1 LSNTVGSSLYGGA
14 NTRYI
19 LRGIIRTVLKVA
31 NIPKVQKK
39 EEENEKRE
47 IKMGKRTITQK
58 LAN

>member
-1 LSNTVGSSLYGGA
+1 
-14 NTRYI
+14 
-19 LRGIIRTVLKVA
+19 VA